1 MTDRQFIALPIA
13 GIGAANHCRIMSVDK
28 FLTPEEVSKRYR
40 DAVTVGTLE
49 NWRALGIGP
58 SYIKVGK
65 AVLYP
70 VEELNAWDRQNTVVC
85 RNSKVVGRSRITDD

>member
-1 MTDRQFIALPIA
+1 MSRHFNALPIA
-13 GIGAANHCRIMSVDK
+13 GTCRADHSCPMSDDQ

-40 DAVTVGTLE
+40 DTVTVGTLE

-70 VEELNAWDRQNTVVC
+70 IEELNAWDRNNMVVC
-85 RNSKVVGRSRITDD
+85 RKSKVIGRSRITDG